1 MTDSFVQHLRD
12 CNVAKDVIQGIME
25 NTKLIM
31 RMRVKLRRRQKGIDP
46 ISDKDE
52 IEKIY
57 SLTK

>member
-12 CNVAKDVIQGIME
+12 CGVAKDIILDIMSD
-25 NTKLIM
+25 TKLIM
-31 RMRVKLRRRQKGIDP
+31 RMRVKLRRRQKGQDP
-46 ISDKDE
+46 ITDKAQ